1 MPPSPASSTLSL
13 SFSQAAPLLP
23 SVASLPLEKKKRKTM
38 KNAARAASLLL
49 LLSVSASLLL
59 AAAQAP
65 APAPAPSNASS
76 ARTTVTKRTD
86 QFHSVRIETPFNVRI
101 EPGRSHSIT
110 LEADQSVVSAL
121 WFDVTDGEL
130 VVTTDATFS
139 SRGPI
144 RLTVQAPSHA
154 LSGIHVDSKRA
165 VVAVADG
172 FRASGY
178 VSLTAGGNSKLIV
191 HGMRAPA
198 TIVEAFG
205 SATVTLEG
213 DFGDLDV
220 RAVDAAV
227 VNGNIRAKKIAY
239 AGDGAAVLDVA
250 SDAQPQVSSEGAGG
264 STRVLSGSAAKKDR
278 ALWDADWTCGLEVT
292 STSGELLSARATPDS
307 KFTRGSDC
315 EGISGDGSG
324 GKASCVAV
332 LPCESKAKGDLPML
346 RVK

>member
-1 MPPSPASSTLSL
+1 
-13 SFSQAAPLLP
+13 
-23 SVASLPLEKKKRKTM
+23 M
-38 KNAARAASLLL
+38 KNAARAAALLL
-49 LLSVSASLLL
+49 LLSASSL
-59 AAAQAP
+59 AAAQQQAP
-65 APAPAPSNASS
+65 APAPAASNSS
-76 ARTTVTKRTD
+76 SSKTAATATATITKKTD

-121 WFDVTDGEL
+121 GFDVTDGEL

-139 SRGPI
+139 SRSPI

-178 VSLTAGGNSKLIV
+178 VSLTAGGNSRLIV

-198 TIVEAFG
+198 TVVEAFG
-205 SATVTLEG
+205 AATITLEG

-227 VNGNIRAKKIAY
+227 VNGNVRAKKIAY

-250 SDAQPQVSSEGAGG
+250 SDTQPQVSSEGAGG
-264 STRVLSGSAAKKDR
+264 STRVMSGAAARKDR

-292 STSGELLSARATPDS
+292 ATSGEQLSARATPDS

-315 EGISGDGSG
+315 EGITGDGSG
-324 GKASCVAV
+324 GKATCVAA
-332 LPCESKAKGDLPML
+332 LPCDVKGKDNASLLML

>member
-1 MPPSPASSTLSL
+1 
-13 SFSQAAPLLP
+13 
-23 SVASLPLEKKKRKTM
+23 M
-38 KNAARAASLLL
+38 KNAARAAALLLFL
-49 LLSVSASLLL
+49 LLSASSLLL

-65 APAPAPSNASS
+65 APAPAASS
-76 ARTTVTKRTD
+76 NSSKLNATTSGTTTITKKTD

-101 EPGRSHSIT
+101 EPGRSHSIS
-110 LEADQSVVSAL
+110 LEADQSVVNAL
-121 WFDVTDGEL
+121 GFDVTDGEL

-139 SRGPI
+139 SKNPI

-178 VSLTAGGNSKLIV
+178 VSLTAGGNSRLIV

-198 TIVEAFG
+198 TVVEAFG
-205 SATVTLEG
+205 ASTVTLEG

-227 VNGNIRAKKIAY
+227 VNGNVRAKKIAY

-264 STRVLSGSAAKKDR
+264 STRVMAGANAKKDK

-292 STSGELLSARATPDS
+292 PTSGEQLSARATPDS

-315 EGISGDGSG
+315 EGIAGDGGG
-324 GKASCVAV
+324 GKATCVAA
-332 LPCESKAKGDLPML
+332 LPCDVKAKDDPSLLML

>member
-1 MPPSPASSTLSL
+1 MM
-13 SFSQAAPLLP
+13 
-23 SVASLPLEKKKRKTM
+23 KT
-38 KNAARAASLLL
+38 AARAAALLL
-49 LLSVSASLLL
+49 LLSACSSL
-59 AAAQAP
+59 AAAQQAP
-65 APAPAPSNASS
+65 APAPSSSSSSNSTKTNS
-76 ARTTVTKRTD
+76 TTTTTTTTTTITKKTD

-101 EPGRSHSIT
+101 EPGRSHSIS
-110 LEADQSVVSAL
+110 LEADQSVVNAL
-121 WFDVTDGEL
+121 GFDVTDGEL
-130 VVTTDATFS
+130 VVTTDSTFS
-139 SRGPI
+139 SRHPI

-198 TIVEAFG
+198 TVVEAFG
-205 SATVTLEG
+205 ASTITLEG

-227 VNGNIRAKKIAY
+227 VNGNVRAKKIAY

-264 STRVLSGSAAKKDR
+264 STRVMGGAGARKDK

-292 STSGELLSARATPDS
+292 NTSGEQLSARATPDS

-315 EGISGDGSG
+315 EGITGDGSG
-324 GKASCVAV
+324 GKATCVAS
-332 LPCESKAKGDLPML
+332 LPCDVAKGGKEDASLLML

>member
-1 MPPSPASSTLSL
+1 M
-13 SFSQAAPLLP
+13 
-23 SVASLPLEKKKRKTM
+23 M
-38 KNAARAASLLL
+38 KNAARAATLLL
-49 LLSVSASLLL
+49 LLSVSSLSL
-59 AAAQAP
+59 AAAQQNNTS
-65 APAPAPSNASS
+65 SNSTS
-76 ARTTVTKRTD
+76 NSKTTITKKVD

-110 LEADQSVVSAL
+110 LEADQSVVNAL
-121 WFDVTDGEL
+121 GFDVTDGEL
-130 VVTTDATFS
+130 VVTTDSTFS
-139 SRGPI
+139 SKNPI

-191 HGMRAPA
+191 HGIRAPA
-198 TIVEAFG
+198 TVVEAFG
-205 SATVTLEG
+205 ASTITLEG

-227 VNGNIRAKKIAY
+227 VNGNVRAKKIAY
-239 AGDGAAVLDVA
+239 AGDGAAVLDLA
-250 SDAQPQVSSEGAGG
+250 SDAQPQVSSEGSGG
-264 STRVLSGSAAKKDR
+264 STRVVAGNGAKKDK

-292 STSGELLSARATPDS
+292 STSGEQLSARATPDS

-315 EGISGDGSG
+315 EGITGDGSG
-324 GKASCVAV
+324 GKATCVAT
-332 LPCESKAKGDLPML
+332 LPCDVKGATSKDDSLLML

>member
-1 MPPSPASSTLSL
+1 
-13 SFSQAAPLLP
+13 
-23 SVASLPLEKKKRKTM
+23 M
-38 KNAARAASLLL
+38 KNAARAAALLLFL
-49 LLSVSASLLL
+49 LLSASSL

-65 APAPAPSNASS
+65 APAPAASNSS
-76 ARTTVTKRTD
+76 SNSSSKATLTTITKKTD

-101 EPGRSHSIT
+101 EPGRSHSIS
-110 LEADQSVVSAL
+110 LEADQSVVNAL
-121 WFDVTDGEL
+121 GFDVTDGEL

-139 SRGPI
+139 SKSPI

-178 VSLTAGGNSKLIV
+178 VSLTAGGNSRLIV

-198 TIVEAFG
+198 TVVEAFG
-205 SATVTLEG
+205 ASTVTLEG

-227 VNGNIRAKKIAY
+227 VNGNVRAKKIAY

-264 STRVLSGSAAKKDR
+264 STRVMAGAGAKKDK

-292 STSGELLSARATPDS
+292 PTSGEQLSARATPDS

-315 EGISGDGSG
+315 EGITGDGGG
-324 GKASCVAV
+324 GKATCVAA
-332 LPCESKAKGDLPML
+332 LPCNVKKDDASLLML